1 MTTVL
6 ANRHVFGVVVP
17 STNTAVEDEYYR
29 FRAPGVSFHAGR
41 ILIRNAVL
49 NSDED
54 METFLEDLR
63 GEIGAA
69 VESVMTCKPDSLIM
83 GMSAETFW
91 GGAEGNAEF
100 ERWIGEMSGLDV
112 VTGASATHE
121 ALQRFGVRKI
131 GVITPYQPV
140 ADEQVRAY
148 FTELGYEVH
157 AVHGLKCGSA
167 TSIAEVTP
175 QEIRDAFAKV
185 DAPDVEALVQA
196 GTNLPVIGVAAA
208 LEEELNKPVV
218 PINAASLWHA
228 YRTHGIK
235 DRIPGAGRLL
245 ATL

>member
-6 ANRHVFGVVVP
+6 ADRHVFGVVVP

-29 FRAPGVSFHAGR
+29 FRAPGVSFHTGR

-49 NSDED
+49 DSDED
-54 METFLEDLR
+54 MENFLEDLR

>member
-6 ANRHVFGVVVP
+6 ADRHVFGVIVP

-49 NSDED
+49 DSDED
-54 METFLEDLR
+54 MENFLVDLR

-69 VESVMTCKPDSLIM
+69 VESVLTCRPDSLIM

-91 GGAEGNAEF
+91 GGVEGNAEF
-100 ERWIGEMSGLDV
+100 ERWIKEMSGLDV
-112 VTGASATHE
+112 VTGASATHT
-121 ALQRFGVRKI
+121 ALQRLGVRRI

-175 QEIRDAFAKV
+175 EEIRAAFAKV
-185 DAPDVEALVQA
+185 DGPGVEALVQA

>member
-6 ANRHVFGVVVP
+6 ADRHVFGVIVP

-41 ILIRNAVL
+41 ILIRNAIL

-54 METFLEDLR
+54 MENFLEDLR

-69 VESVMTCKPDSLIM
+69 VESVLTCKPDSLIM

-91 GGAEGNAEF
+91 GGVKGNAEF
-100 ERWIGEMSGLDV
+100 ERWIKELSGLEV

-121 ALQRFGVRKI
+121 ALQRLGVRKI

-157 AVHGLKCGSA
+157 AVHGLKCTSA

-175 QEIRDAFAKV
+175 EEIRAAFAEV

-228 YRTHGIK
+228 YRTNGIK

-245 ATL
+245 GTL

>member
-6 ANRHVFGVVVP
+6 ADRHVFGVIVP

-49 NSDED
+49 DSDED
-54 METFLEDLR
+54 MENFLVDLR

-69 VESVMTCKPDSLIM
+69 VESVLTCRPDSLIM

-91 GGAEGNAEF
+91 GGVEGNAEF
-100 ERWIGEMSGLDV
+100 ERWIKEMSGLDV
-112 VTGASATHE
+112 VTGASATHT
-121 ALQRFGVRKI
+121 ALQRLGVRRI

-167 TSIAEVTP
+167 TSIAEVAP
-175 QEIRDAFAKV
+175 EEIRAAFAKV
-185 DAPDVEALVQA
+185 DGPGVEALVQA

-208 LEEELNKPVV
+208 LEEELKKPVV

>member
-6 ANRHVFGVVVP
+6 ADRHVFGVIVP

-29 FRAPGVSFHAGR
+29 FRAPGVSFHTGR

-54 METFLEDLR
+54 MENFLEDLR

-69 VESVMTCKPDSLIM
+69 VESVLTCKPDSLIM

>member
-6 ANRHVFGVVVP
+6 ADRHAFGVIIP

-49 NSDED
+49 DSDED
-54 METFLEDLR
+54 MENFLEDLR

-69 VESVMTCKPDSLIM
+69 VESVLTCRPDSLIM

-112 VTGASATHE
+112 VTGASATHA
-121 ALQRFGVRKI
+121 ALQRFGVRRI

-167 TSIAEVTP
+167 TSIAEVP
-175 QEIRDAFAKV
+175 PEEIRAAFAKV
-185 DAPDVEALVQA
+185 DGPGVEALVQA

-208 LEEELNKPVV
+208 VEEEIGKPVV

>member
-6 ANRHVFGVVVP
+6 ADRHVFGVIVP

-49 NSDED
+49 DSDED
-54 METFLEDLR
+54 MENFLADLR

-69 VESVMTCKPDSLIM
+69 VESVLTCRPDSLIM

-91 GGAEGNAEF
+91 GGVEGNAEF
-100 ERWIGEMSGLDV
+100 ERWIKEMSGLDV
-112 VTGASATHE
+112 VTGASATHT
-121 ALQRFGVRKI
+121 ALQRLGVRRI

-175 QEIRDAFAKV
+175 EEIRAAFAKV
-185 DAPDVEALVQA
+185 DGPGVEALVQA

>member
-6 ANRHVFGVVVP
+6 ADRHVFGVIVP

-54 METFLEDLR
+54 MENFLEDLR

-69 VESVMTCKPDSLIM
+69 VESVLTCKPDSLIM